1 MANKTLIPALKA
13 RVGDWNYYICVMKYA
28 QVAKEF
34 SFAYE
39 LSANPDLSELL
50 QRGIG
55 ERTSDI
61 VEYLKKSE
69 HRFLGSLIVAAYGGD
84 PHYVPVRMDEHDELV
99 RGLDSGFGVL
109 TFDGSQQYFALDGQ
123 HRLKAIKEAI
133 KQKPELGKDE
143 ISVILVSHYDT
154 AEGQERTRRLFTNIN
169 KNAKSTSTTENI
181 ALDEDDG
188 FAIIN
193 RRLINEHSF
202 LKEIGRVLIFNKQQS
217 DGALS
222 IATNVADSNKEAII
236 SIKQLYEVV
245 KHLSIKTPID
255 EHNTKIRPSDDDIE
269 ESYKIISERINQ
281 LFSACGDII
290 ELATQGDL
298 RTFRKN
304 KKGPSFEHPFL
315 KGIIQKTIPKVIAEL
330 IRNEDITWEL
340 ALERLSSLEWKL
352 SSAPWSSVVLISEDK
367 RKMLTN
373 REFVNLLESTLKMHI
388 APRSKNEIKKIRK
401 DYQEIKGNPYPVSEA
416 SLQANIST
424 VD

>member
-13 RVGDWNYYICVMKYA
+13 KVGDWNYYICVMKYA

-39 LSANPDLSELL
+39 LSSNPDLSELL

-55 ERTSDI
+55 ERTSEI

-84 PHYVPVRMDEHDELV
+84 PQYVPVQMDEQDELIK
-99 RGLDSGFGVL
+99 GLDSGFGVL

-123 HRLKAIKEAI
+123 HRLKAIKDAI

-143 ISVILVSHYDT
+143 ISVIMVSHYET
-154 AEGQERTRRLFTNIN
+154 AEGKERTRRLFTNIN
-169 KNAKSTSTTENI
+169 KNAKSTSPTENI

-193 RRLINEHSF
+193 RRLINEHYF
-202 LKEIGRVLIFNKQQS
+202 LKEKGRVSIFKKSQT

-222 IATNVADSNKEAII
+222 IATSVSDSDKDAII

-245 KHLSIKTPID
+245 KHLSFNTKLD
-255 EHNTKIRPSDDDIE
+255 GHNTKIRPSDEALE
-269 ESYKIISERINQ
+269 ESYKIISARVDQ
-281 LFSACGDII
+281 LFLACGDIV
-290 ELATQGDL
+290 ELASNNDL
-298 RTFRKN
+298 KAFRKN
-304 KKGPSFEHPFL
+304 KNGPSFEHPFL

-330 IRNEDITWEL
+330 VKKDEITWEL
-340 ALERLSSLEWKL
+340 ALERLKSFEWKL
-352 SSAPWSSVVLISEDK
+352 NSAPWLSVVLISDDK

-373 REFVNLLESTLKMHI
+373 REFVSLLENILKIHL
-388 APRSKNEIKKIRK
+388 APKNKSEIKKVRK
-401 DYQEIKGNPYPVSEA
+401 DFLELKGSPYPVQEDL
-416 SLQANIST
+416 LQANLPA
-424 VD
+424 VE